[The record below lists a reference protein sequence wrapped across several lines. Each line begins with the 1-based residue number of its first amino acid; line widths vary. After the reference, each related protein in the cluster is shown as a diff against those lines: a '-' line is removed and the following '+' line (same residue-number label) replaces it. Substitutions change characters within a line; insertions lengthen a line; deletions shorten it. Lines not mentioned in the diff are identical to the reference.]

1 MKGYD
6 NMVIYL
12 DNVLGGERVE
22 VIRREDLN
30 GAVIINGKIVLSKK
44 EAERLVEFLLKPLE
58 ETRTLNERILD
69 DDYLI

>member
-1 MKGYD
+1 
-6 NMVIYL
+6 MVIYL
-12 DNVLGGERVE
+12 DNVLGGVRVE

>member
-1 MKGYD
+1 
-6 NMVIYL
+6 MVIYL

-30 GAVIINGKIVLSKK
+30 GAVIINGKIVLSREEVK
-44 EAERLVEFLLKPLE
+44 RLVEFLLKPLK
-58 ETRTLNERILD
+58 ETKTLNERILD